1 MEGHEVSPGVVRLR
15 GSSWDHPRGHAPMV
29 ATAAAY
35 ESEHG
40 GDVSIAWVARTL
52 KEFGMVS
59 VEELAR
65 QFDLIVM
72 DHPHIGTM
80 AESGCVVALDRYLDT
95 DLLAALA
102 LNSPGRS
109 HQSYRYDA
117 HQWALAI
124 DAACQTSAWRP
135 DLLARAPATWS
146 EVLTLAL
153 SGRVLWPLCAVDAA
167 ASFMSLTMAQ
177 GEECA
182 ATRERFVGRDAG
194 RWALQTMYD
203 VAARSDPICLD
214 SNPIHVL
221 EALAHS
227 DDYVYSPLAF
237 CYVNYSRHDHTGHK
251 VSFGDIPSASAG
263 TTPCGALLG
272 GAGLAISAF
281 SENIAEALAYAQY
294 VASGDVQRGL
304 YYSSGGQPA
313 HRAPWSDADLDVTS
327 GGFFSGVAPVLEHSW
342 TRPNGPRFAAFQNSM
357 IDHFDEWFGAATA
370 PDVFLDE
377 LDDLYRSSLRDVEA
391 PSS

>member
-1 MEGHEVSPGVVRLR
+1 
-15 GSSWDHPRGHAPMV
+15 MV
-29 ATAAAY
+29 AAAAAY
-35 ESEHG
+35 ESERG
-40 GDVSIAWVARTL
+40 GDVSIAWVPRTL

-59 VEELAR
+59 VEELAH

-80 AESGCVVALDRYLDT
+80 AESGCVVALDQYVDAGV
-95 DLLAALA
+95 LAALA
-102 LNSPGRS
+102 LDSPGRS
-109 HQSYRYDA
+109 HQSYHYGA

-135 DLLARAPATWS
+135 DLLARVPATWP
-146 EVLTLAL
+146 EVLALAS
-153 SGRVLWPLCAVDAA
+153 SGQVMWPLCAVDAA
-167 ASFMSLTMAQ
+167 ASFMSLTMAK

-182 ATRERFVGRDAG
+182 ATRDRFVGRDAG
-194 RWALQTMYD
+194 SWALSTMYD
-203 VAARSDPICLD
+203 VAAQSDPLCLE

-227 DDYVYSPLAF
+227 DDYVYAPLAF
-237 CYVNYSRHDHTGHK
+237 CYVNYSRHDHTGQK
-251 VSFGDIPSASAG
+251 VAFGDIPSVTVG
-263 TTPCGALLG
+263 VTPRGALLG

-281 SENIAEALAYAQY
+281 SGAIDDALAYALY

-304 YYSSGGQPA
+304 YFYSGGQPA
-313 HRAPWSDADLDVTS
+313 HCAPWSDAELDVTS

-342 TRPNGPRFAAFQNSM
+342 TRPNGPHFAAFQNTM
-357 IDHFDEWFGAATA
+357 IDHFDDWFGAATE
-370 PDVFLDE
+370 PDAFLDK
-377 LDDLYRSSLRDVEA
+377 LDDLYRSSFLDAEA